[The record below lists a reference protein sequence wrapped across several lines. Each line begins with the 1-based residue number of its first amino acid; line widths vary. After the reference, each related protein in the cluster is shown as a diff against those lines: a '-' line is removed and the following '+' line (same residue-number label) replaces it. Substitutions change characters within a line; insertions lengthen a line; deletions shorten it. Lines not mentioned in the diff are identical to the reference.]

1 MPSSTTSSRVNSKFA
16 TTTCSAVEKA
26 PKKSLESTT
35 RPLQE
40 VPLNENKKQAIQL
53 RPTSSKSTKST
64 NGTASALISTLNRQ
78 PSGLSKSRLFDQQ

>member
-1 MPSSTTSSRVNSKFA
+1 
-16 TTTCSAVEKA
+16 
-26 PKKSLESTT
+26 
-35 RPLQE
+35 